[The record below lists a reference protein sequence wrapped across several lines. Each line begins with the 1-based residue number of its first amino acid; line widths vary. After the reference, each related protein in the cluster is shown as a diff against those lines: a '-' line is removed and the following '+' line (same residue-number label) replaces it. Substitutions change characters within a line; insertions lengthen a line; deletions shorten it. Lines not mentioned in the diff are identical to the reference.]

1 MSGSRAIAAAINR
14 RTNAPNAAVSNARP
28 GRGGQQQ
35 QGSQQQGSQ
44 QGRRLP
50 PQPEKQVYPKLSVSD
65 AIALTTIR
73 LGRVESF
80 INALP
85 PLEQIGRQ
93 SSTGENHI
101 AYDDNIKV
109 VDEAVFKSIVTRL
122 DKLESKMEEWY
133 SIEFEKILQAKIEQI
148 VEERFAANVTT
159 TETPQTVDVDTEDIK
174 KTTTT
179 KNNKKKVVLDAIE

>member
-35 QGSQQQGSQ
+35 QQ
-44 QGRRLP
+44 QGRKIQP
-50 PQPEKQVYPKLSVSD
+50 PQQEKVYPKLSVSD

-85 PLEQIGRQ
+85 PLEQIGRH
-93 SSTGENHI
+93 SSAGGDNHI
-101 AYDDNIKV
+101 AYDDNIKI

-122 DKLESKMEEWY
+122 DKLESKIEERF
-133 SIEFEKILQAKIEQI
+133 SVFETRLQAKIE
-148 VEERFAANVTT
+148 EMAAANVI
-159 TETPQTVDVDTEDIK
+159 ETDASINETEDIK
-174 KTTTT
+174 K
-179 KNNKKKVVLDAIE
+179 KMVLDSIE